1 MPQETTT
8 ETSLSTAPPA
18 FQYLELGSGEELELG
33 DNDYNHLLFLLEGSI
48 SISCNEFSKRMV
60 SEKEIILVP
69 IAANM
74 NCMTMSHCQI
84 LVFTFDLFPDYFDRS
99 YMRSLIDICNK
110 TTYQFLPFPINESL
124 NDFFS
129 LLLLY
134 IEHDLGPL
142 MHTIK
147 GRELFI
153 LMCSVY
159 SRKEIAELFYPL
171 IGYSSDFRTKVLR
184 NYRKVSNI
192 EDLAELFGA
201 EKRTFT
207 RRFKEEF
214 GDSPYQWLLNQKA
227 KHVRFSLVDT
237 NHSLD
242 EIRKEYGFKFPAHF
256 TRFCWEQFSS
266 SPMKLRKRQSRDR

>member
-1 MPQETTT
+1 MPQAATMETVLTT
-8 ETSLSTAPPA
+8 PPT
-18 FQYLELGSGEELELG
+18 FQCLEVGSGDVLELG
-33 DNDYNHLLFLLEGSI
+33 DKNYNYLLFLLEGSI
-48 SISCNEFSKRMV
+48 SISCNEFSKRIV
-60 SEKEIILVP
+60 SEKEIVLVP
-69 IAANM
+69 IAADV
-74 NCMTMSHCQI
+74 NCKTMSHCRI
-84 LVFTFDLFPDYFDRS
+84 LVFTFDLFPDYFDKS
-99 YMRSLIDICNK
+99 YMQSLIGICNK
-110 TTYQFLPFPINESL
+110 TTYQFLPFTINESL
-124 NDFFS
+124 DDFFS

-134 IEHDLGPL
+134 IEHDLEPL

-159 SRKEIAELFYPL
+159 SKKEIAELFYPL

-184 NYRKVSNI
+184 NYKKVSSI

-237 NHSLD
+237 NQTLD
-242 EIRKEYGFKFPAHF
+242 EIRQEHGFKFPAHF
-256 TRFCWEQFSS
+256 TRFCWEQFSC
-266 SPMKLRKRQSRDR
+266 SPMKLRKRLSKGK